1 MNKAVILVLTNIE
14 TNLECHLLAC
24 GTFLYYDV
32 DRLKTLLNLDSSNG
46 QDQEHDPIHGLIPKE
61 GHSLEINHQYDS
73 YFITYKI
80 KL

>member
-1 MNKAVILVLTNIE
+1 MNKAVVLVFTNIE

-46 QDQEHDPIHGLIPKE
+46 QGQEHDPIHGLKPKE

-73 YFITYKI
+73 YFTTFQI
-80 KL
+80 K